1 MIGADGGLASGTGTL
16 VRCAAMTTCLFCNIA
31 ARATPAQVV
40 LENEHVAAFRDIR
53 PMGPVHVLVVPK
65 AHLPGIHD
73 ANAKD
78 VDLLGR
84 VLLAA
89 RDVAEKLGL
98 GTSGYRL
105 VINQGP
111 DAGQSVDHLH
121 CHVIGG
127 RSMAWPPG

>member
-1 MIGADGGLASGTGTL
+1 
-16 VRCAAMTTCLFCNIA
+16 MTTCLFCNIA
-31 ARATPAQVV
+31 SKATPAQIV
-40 LENEHVAAFRDIR
+40 LENEDVVAFRDIR
-53 PMGPVHVLVVPK
+53 PMAPVHVLVVPK

-73 ANAKD
+73 AKPKD
-78 VDLLGR
+78 SDLLGR

-89 RDVAEKLGL
+89 RDVAEQLGL
-98 GTSGYRL
+98 GVGGYRL

-111 DAGQSVDHLH
+111 NAGQSVDHLH